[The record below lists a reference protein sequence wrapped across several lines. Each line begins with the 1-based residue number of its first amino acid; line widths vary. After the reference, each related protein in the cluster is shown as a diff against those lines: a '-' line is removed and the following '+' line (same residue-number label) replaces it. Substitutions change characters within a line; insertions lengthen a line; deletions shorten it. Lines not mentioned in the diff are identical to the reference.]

1 MAMTDHIPEPKDL
14 AAKIAA
20 HCKSLDMEREKLTP
34 FTNVEWSFGTAGG
47 GAEVFVYKNVEC
59 GKIKVFYAQDR
70 FHLRFPGVQ
79 PISFDTVEDVL
90 KYVEL
95 VLEGL
100 QQGE

>member
-34 FTNVEWSFGTAGG
+34 FTNVGWSFGTAGG
-47 GAEVFVYKNVEC
+47 GAELFVCKNVGC

-70 FHLRFPGVQ
+70 FHLRFPGEE

-100 QQGE
+100 Q